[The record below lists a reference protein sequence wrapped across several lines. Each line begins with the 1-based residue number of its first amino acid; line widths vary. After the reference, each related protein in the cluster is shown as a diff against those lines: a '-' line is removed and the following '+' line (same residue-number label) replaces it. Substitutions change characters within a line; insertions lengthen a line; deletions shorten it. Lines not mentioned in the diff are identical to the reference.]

1 MADAQASGAC
11 YGNIVWV
18 QVPSPA
24 SSFWKCMRKCRNW
37 QTSKTK
43 DLVLAT
49 ACGFKSHLPHGKGNR
64 KIPFFL
70 SYILFIQYPAMDDSI
85 YDRKFINWNGSSAGM
100 SVRLTRERSWVRTPS
115 VPLPMPQDLFCV
127 LRHIA
132 VCSFT
137 VFHKKFIIFILSK
150 KGFCLFPQNNTSAT
164 FFSWR

>member
-24 SSFWKCMRKCRNW
+24 SSFWKCLRKCRNW

-49 ACGFKSHLPHGKGNR
+49 ACGFKSHLPHEKR
-64 KIPFFL
+64 ESEDSLFSFL
-70 SYILFIQYPAMDDSI
+70 IIIIIIQQI
-85 YDRKFINWNGSSAGM
+85 IRFLWNGSSAGM

-115 VPLPMPQDLFCV
+115 VPRSRRP
-127 LRHIA
+127 A
-132 VCSFT
+132 E
-137 VFHKKFIIFILSK
+137 ILTASK
-150 KGFCLFPQNNTSAT
+150 VRYLCGFLSSHEP
-164 FFSWR
+164 